1 MPILLKL
8 LQKISSEETLS
19 SSFHEANIT
28 LIPKSDKNIT
38 KKEKAMSLLK
48 KKGLAI
54 ARLFL
59 YKLISVYFR
68 LLTVY

>member
-38 KKEKAMSLLK
+38 KKEKANITDEYRCKNLQQNSSK
-48 KKGLAI
+48 KKSI
-54 ARLFL
+54 MH
-59 YKLISVYFR
+59 
-68 LLTVY
+68 